1 MGSKPDILEFTGPHS
16 VSTDYQ
22 FSKLIFIFFF
32 LKVYFAQYSLGLK
45 NRIKKS
51 LLQIL
56 LFKFIKTKK
65 EKYLTTT
72 GHLVNYEA
80 HESSTDGVK
89 NLINLMCF
97 YPEISQ

>member
-1 MGSKPDILEFTGPHS
+1 MGSKPDILEFTVPHS

-22 FSKLIFIFFF
+22 FSKLIFIFFLSKSIF
-32 LKVYFAQYSLGLK
+32 CPIFSWTKKQ
-45 NRIKKS
+45 NKKS